1 MTPDHTTHPET
12 DIPTEFNPSA
22 EFSIAEGPR
31 DVVHKAVCRIA
42 RQGTISRSGAVLDST
57 RLAGS
62 PSHWWTLKTV

>member
-31 DVVHKAVCRIA
+31 DVGLVFIGDSFVVTVRHGEEA
-42 RQGTISRSGAVLDST
+42 RA
-57 RLAGS
+57 
-62 PSHWWTLKTV
+62 